1 MKKFA
6 NLASAVAVAA
16 LVATSAAVPSAN
28 AMECTR
34 CKSASVS
41 QPFVEEVVTSG
52 KSFTAYV
59 SVCGQDRVVKKA
71 KVQVI
76 NRRSGKRVRCDRLGV
91 HSWAFR
97 GKKGNGY
104 KIVVRGSKGERKA
117 IGYRVY

>member
-1 MKKFA
+1 M
-6 NLASAVAVAA
+6 AVTATVAA
-16 LVATSAAVPSAN
+16 IVATSAAVPSAY
-28 AMECTR
+28 ALKAGSCAR
-34 CKSASVS
+34 CESPSVS
-41 QPFVEEVVTSG
+41 MPFVEEVTTHG
-52 KSFTAYV
+52 RNFTAYV

-76 NRRSGKRVRCDRLGV
+76 NRRSGKRVRCNRLGV